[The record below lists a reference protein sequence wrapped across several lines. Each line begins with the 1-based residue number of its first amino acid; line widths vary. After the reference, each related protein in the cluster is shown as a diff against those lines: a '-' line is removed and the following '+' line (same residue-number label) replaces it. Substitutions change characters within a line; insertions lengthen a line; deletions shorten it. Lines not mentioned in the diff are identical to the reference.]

1 MSSSN
6 AAAIRR
12 RAGTQQT
19 DTAQQSSKNTAQPS
33 SKNTA
38 QVSNQMTLQ
47 QVISTVDKRLQQ
59 LEQLAS
65 NNELNDNN
73 TNPNNND
80 NDISNIVN
88 EFNNRFELIV
98 TEINSLKDIVL
109 KLQTFTMDVNK
120 RLLDERI
127 EVLSEVEP
135 NSTLHIGPD
144 VIQQN
149 NSTVNF
155 KELVQQEL
163 ND

>member
-19 DTAQQSSKNTAQPS
+19 NTDTKNTPQPS
-33 SKNTA
+33 NNTKPT
-38 QVSNQMTLQ
+38 SSQMTLQ
-47 QVISTVDKRLQQ
+47 QVISTVDKRLNQ
-59 LEQLAS
+59 LEKLAG
-65 NNELNDNN
+65 NNESANN
-73 TNPNNND
+73 TND
-80 NDISNIVN
+80 NISDIVN
-88 EFNNRFELIV
+88 EFNSRFELIV

-135 NSTLHIGPD
+135 NSSLNID
-144 VIQQN
+144 NSIQEE
-149 NSTVNF
+149 NSTVNL
-155 KELVQQEL
+155 KELVENEL
-163 ND
+163 K

>member
-19 DTAQQSSKNTAQPS
+19 DTSTKNTPQPSKNITS
-33 SKNTA
+33 S
-38 QVSNQMTLQ
+38 QMTLQ
-47 QVISTVDKRLQQ
+47 QVITTVDKRLNQ
-59 LEQLAS
+59 LEKLAG
-65 NNELNDNN
+65 NNESANN
-73 TNPNNND
+73 TND
-80 NDISNIVN
+80 NISDIVN
-88 EFNNRFELIV
+88 EFNSRFELIV

-135 NSTLHIGPD
+135 NSSLNIEDG
-144 VIQQN
+144 IKEG
-149 NSTVNF
+149 NSTLNL
-155 KELVQQEL
+155 KELVENEL
-163 ND
+163 K

>member
-38 QVSNQMTLQ
+38 QISNQMTLQ

-73 TNPNNND
+73 TND

-135 NSTLHIGPD
+135 NSTLHIEPD

-149 NSTVNF
+149 NSTLNF